1 MSDPLP
7 ATDPII
13 RVQGLTKTFRSRTRR
28 QRFSILGNL
37 CGLGGGRS
45 RFRALDDVSFELRR
59 GEVVGLIG
67 RNGSGKSTLLKV
79 LAGILEPSAGTAR
92 VEGQIGSLIEIGVG
106 FHPELS
112 GYENIYLSGT
122 ILGME
127 RDTIE
132 ELLPRIVEFSGLER
146 FMEMPVKHFSS
157 GMYLRLGFSVAIQL
171 RPEVLLLD
179 ETFAV
184 GDYSFQYKALQ
195 EIERIRET
203 GVTILMVSH
212 DLKNIEA
219 YCQRALWIERGRLMC
234 DDRPAV
240 VIDQYLNHVGR
251 EKNVVDS
258 VVYQASR
265 RSRVFDEMS
274 IEDSPLGIERLELL
288 DASERPA
295 DGVLTRPRAMTLV
308 VHYRAHRPVA
318 RVRLL
323 LALLRSSDR
332 SIVLERD
339 SQREGQDFGTLEGA
353 GAIRCRIEC
362 TSVLLED
369 DYEWAAVFVDPEQG
383 DRVWARERLPLRC
396 QGAEQPIGHDN
407 YNFIAQIADRIEH
420 RSEAG

>member
-1 MSDPLP
+1 MIEAAPTP
-7 ATDPII
+7 DPII

-37 CGLGGGRS
+37 GGLGGGRS

-59 GEVVGLIG
+59 GEVVGLVG

-79 LAGILEPSAGTAR
+79 LAGILEPSAGTVR
-92 VEGQIGSLIEIGVG
+92 VEGRVGSLIEIGVG

-171 RPEVLLLD
+171 RPDVLLLD

-184 GDYSFQYKALQ
+184 GDYGFQYKALQ
-195 EIERIRET
+195 EIERIRDT

-212 DLKNIEA
+212 NLKNIEA

-234 DDRPAV
+234 DDRPAL
-240 VIDQYLNHVGR
+240 VIDEYINHLGHER
-251 EKNVVDS
+251 DEVDS
-258 VVYQASR
+258 AVYQASR
-265 RSRVFDEMS
+265 RSPVFEKMS
-274 IEDSPLGIERLELL
+274 VEDSPLRITALELL
-288 DASERPA
+288 DEAGRPA
-295 DGVLTRPRAMTLV
+295 GGELTRPREMTLA
-308 VHYRAHRPVA
+308 VHYRALRPVE

-332 SIVLERD
+332 SIVLEKDSLRD
-339 SQREGQDFGTLEGA
+339 GQDFGRLEGE
-353 GAIRCRIEC
+353 GVIRCRVAC
-362 TSVLLED
+362 GGLLLED
-369 DYEWAAVFVDPEQG
+369 DFEWAAVFVDPDQG
-383 DRVWARERLPLRC
+383 DRVWARDRLGFRC
-396 QGAEQPIGHDN
+396 RGAMQPVGHDN
-407 YNFIAQIADRIEH
+407 YNFIVQMADRIEH
-420 RSEAG
+420 RIEAG